1 MEFCRTVLEKERE
14 LPYSIIAWNYM
25 PPSGGGLLHP
35 HQQLIITDEPG
46 NLYRKVMRESKN
58 YRQKWGENFWEEL
71 CRREEEA
78 GERFIGRIEEGYWLT
93 AFCPQ
98 GVLGEIMAVFPGRS
112 TIYDLDEKII
122 DGLVKGLLCLFKYFD
137 SKNICSFNLALF
149 AAPCRRGRKRFF
161 PSYPGDT
168 AFLHEFAFVYARYEF
183 HAGCL
188 ARALLRG
195 EPRGAMPGN
204 SPVFQELN

>member
-1 MEFCRTVLEKERE
+1 M
-14 LPYSIIAWNYM
+14 
-25 PPSGGGLLHP
+25 
-35 HQQLIITDEPG
+35 
-46 NLYRKVMRESKN
+46 
-58 YRQKWGENFWEEL
+58 GENFWEEL

-149 AAPCRRGRKRFF
+149 AAPAGEGEKDFSLHIRVIPRFYMNLLLYTPDMSSMQVALQEPFSVVNPEEQCREIAPFF
-161 PSYPGDT
+161 KS
-168 AFLHEFAFVYARYEF
+168 
-183 HAGCL
+183 
-188 ARALLRG
+188 
-195 EPRGAMPGN
+195 
-204 SPVFQELN
+204 